1 MSIIIENHMGGQCDF
16 LELITMNKN
25 KRPSKVE
32 VGEHMSCDG
41 EFFKLNLILLS

>member
-1 MSIIIENHMGGQCDF
+1 MSIITENHMGGQCDF

-32 VGEHMSCDG
+32 VEEHMSCDG
-41 EFFKLNLILLS
+41 GYFKLNSILLS